1 MTFNNADMLSTSH
14 GCASCEG
21 RASHFLHVKSDG
33 RHSPVCGDVSA
44 ASRANY
50 RQSSEFTPFV
60 CASRLVQYPQ
70 MVLDMHSHWG
80 ACGRM
85 CPQNSHFHECLA
97 RAVQWVCELPTPSQ
111 RRRPV
116 ITPLPGVRIVWM
128 QVSEPMG
135 VQKHVFEPHFDVK
148 SEVHQWLAMYSIFNL
163 FTTCDGLD
171 F

>member
-60 CASRLVQYPQ
+60 WRIKTCSVPSDGPGHAAQSL
-70 MVLDMHSHWG
+70 
-80 ACGRM
+80 GRVW
-85 CPQNSHFHECLA
+85 QNVSS
-97 RAVQWVCELPTPSQ
+97 ELTHISMS
-111 RRRPV
+111 V
-116 ITPLPGVRIVWM
+116 
-128 QVSEPMG
+128 
-135 VQKHVFEPHFDVK
+135 
-148 SEVHQWLAMYSIFNL
+148 
-163 FTTCDGLD
+163 
-171 F
+171 